1 MPIFSC
7 SQCQT
12 KLNAPDT
19 ASGKKVKCRCGALVD
34 VPAGPTTSSPAKAQA
49 AKPQAKASSPTNNMG
64 QLLDQLTASDFS
76 RAEKKVES
84 TGPSQKQ
91 KDTQALDVFKDPAS
105 KSKKR
110 GAFNGGS
117 GRSSSGSM
125 EDLNAIATIY
135 FVFGGLHLAGLIMG
149 IIAAV
154 LNSGVMSI
162 AAIALL
168 LLISIPTAG
177 YDVLAGIGLKK
188 RQPWGWWLG
197 AIGIGW
203 VAGSTLPGA
212 LGNILT
218 QFAIGQGKL
227 DASKGVSSFVNGTI
241 FIAIFFGAILMLRQ
255 MIQKEIMK
263 KYNVQVAPAL
273 AWFLCLFGGLLL
285 GIAYMVF
292 MLVFVF
298 RLISLG
304 TST

>member
-1 MPIFSC
+1 MPIVSC

-34 VPAGPTTSSPAKAQA
+34 VPEGPKTSSPAKAQA

-117 GRSSSGSM
+117 GRSSSGGM
-125 EDLNAIATIY
+125 EDLDGIATIY
-135 FVFGGLHLAGLIMG
+135 FVVGGLQLVGLIMG

-154 LNSGVMSI
+154 LSSGVMSI
-162 AAIALL
+162 AAIPLL
-168 LLISIPTAG
+168 LLISIPTAV

-203 VAGSTLPGA
+203 VAGVTLLGA

-218 QFAIGQGKL
+218 DIAIGQGKL

-292 MLVFVF
+292 MLVFVS